1 MSTKS
6 RGDSIRQRIANLSTQ
21 RKVQYSN
28 LETAFLLERLVARIV
43 ATTSLQSA
51 IVFKGGF
58 VSLTVYD
65 SPRYTIDLDALLVK
79 SNLEKT
85 LSEVKA
91 AAESDISDGV
101 WFQFESQIDLK
112 TQGEYG
118 GVRQVYRAGLGEKL
132 KNLSK
137 AQVINFDLGIGD
149 PVTPGPRKL
158 KIKSLL
164 SDEELSWSVYPVE
177 TIIAEKIHALIA
189 NGDFNSRSKD
199 VYDLSIFLDAADP
212 KTLVGAIQKTFKFRG
227 TEVPKSI
234 AANLV
239 SLRTD
244 RLEKGWKSATAS
256 IAKAPS
262 FQDALHSVISK
273 IRAIEAKT

>member
-1 MSTKS
+1 MSTKAK
-6 RGDSIRQRIANLSTQ
+6 GDSIRQRLANLSAQ

-58 VSLTVYD
+58 VSLRVYD

-85 LSEVKA
+85 LSDVKA
-91 AAESDISDGV
+91 AAERDISDGV

-118 GVRQVYRAGLGEKL
+118 GVRQVYRSGLGEKL

-164 SDEELSWSVYPVE
+164 SEEELSWSVYPVE
-177 TIIAEKIHALIA
+177 TIIAEKVHALIA

-199 VYDLSIFLDAADP
+199 VFDLSIFLDEANP
-212 KTLVGAIQKTFKFRG
+212 KNLNSAIQNTFKFRG
-227 TEVPKSI
+227 TDVPKSI
-234 AANLV
+234 AEVLS

-256 IAKAPS
+256 IAGAPGFREA
-262 FQDALHSVISK
+262 FQSVISK
-273 IRAIEAKT
+273 LRQLETKF

>member
-1 MSTKS
+1 MKS
-6 RGDSIRQRIANLSTQ
+6 KGDSIRQRLANLSAQ
-21 RKVQYSN
+21 RKVQFSN

-43 ATTSLQSA
+43 ATPSLQSA

-85 LSEVKA
+85 LTEVKS
-91 AAESDISDGV
+91 AAETDISDGV
-101 WFQFESQIDLK
+101 WFHFESQIDLK

-212 KTLVGAIQKTFKFRG
+212 KILAGAIQKTFKFRE
-227 TEVPKSI
+227 TQVPKSI
-234 AANLV
+234 AVDLLA
-239 SLRTD
+239 LRTD

-256 IAKAPS
+256 VANAPS
-262 FQDALHSVISK
+262 FLDALHSVISK
-273 IRAIEAKT
+273 IRQIEAKF